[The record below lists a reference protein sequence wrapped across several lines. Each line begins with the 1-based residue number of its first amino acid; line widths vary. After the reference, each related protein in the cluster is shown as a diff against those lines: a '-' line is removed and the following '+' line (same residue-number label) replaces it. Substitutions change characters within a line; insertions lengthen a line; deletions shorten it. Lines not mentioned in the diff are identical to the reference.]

1 MQIIQNVVVKQV
13 LTEKS
18 KNELLRKY
26 HDNRNQLQKESE
38 QLRFEAKKLERV
50 KKFQPSSLRKHFE
63 KEIHKRQEKM
73 KLLEFQIEQLH
84 ILPLG
89 SELKEK
95 EVQTLVEV
103 EVGDHWEDIM
113 KNKTILIK
121 DGIVAEIR

>member
-1 MQIIQNVVVKQV
+1 MHIIQNVVVKQV

-18 KNELLRKY
+18 KNDLLRKY
-26 HDNRNQLQKESE
+26 HNNRNQLQKESE
-38 QLRFEAKKLERV
+38 QLRFEAKKLERT
-50 KKFQPSSLRKHFE
+50 KKIQPSSLKKHFE
-63 KEIHKRQEKM
+63 REIHTRKEKI
-73 KLLEFQIEQLH
+73 KLLDFQIEQLH

-113 KNKTILIK
+113 KNKTIVIK